1 MKKYIKLIFGRLFIG
16 VLAILVQFLWMFLLL
31 WKFSIQFTFVNYTIH
46 VLAGVIVLR
55 IVSRRMNPSY
65 KLAWTFVILMFPV
78 LGLFIYY
85 VFGRSELT
93 KRTRNRMQKV
103 SDEVMTLLPD
113 DGSIQER
120 MRSSS
125 ESAANQSHY
134 ISQWAKFPV
143 YENTATQY
151 YASGEEMFPDMLKA
165 LQEAE
170 HFIFLEYFILD
181 EGTMYDQVTEILIR
195 KAKEGVDVRLIYD
208 DMGCITTM
216 PAHFYRKLQAHG
228 IKCAAFNPFR
238 PILSVI
244 LNNRDHR
251 KIFVV
256 DGKIAFTGG
265 INIADEY
272 INAKKRFG
280 YWKDT
285 GIRLEGDAVW
295 SFTCMFLS
303 MWDYIV
309 RSSEDYSRFMPQV
322 HQTQEFA
329 TDGFVQPYGDTP
341 LDKENTGENV
351 YMNIISRARRYV
363 YIFTPYLIIDNE
375 MKTILCNAAK
385 SGVDVRIVTPGIPD
399 KKLVYLLTQA
409 DYGILIE
416 NGVKIYQYTKGFI
429 HAKCF
434 VCDDEIATVGSINM
448 DYRSLYLHFECGV
461 FLYQS
466 KAVLQVKEDAWN
478 TIAQSEPVTQEFCKN
493 RKWYVRLLQS
503 VLRLFAPML

>member
-120 MRSSS
+120 MRSRS

-285 GIRLEGDAVW
+285 GIRLEGEAVW

-322 HQTQEFA
+322 HQTLEFA